1 MMLQRDED
9 KVCEL
14 LNIKGYEGIDTI
26 VITKFD
32 LITKQVYRN
41 QMINKS

>member
-1 MMLQRDED
+1 MMLQRNGD
-9 KVCEL
+9 KLYEL

-26 VITKFD
+26 INTKFD